1 MSLTQQYETPPRFQ
15 PKAQPVTLTDFVL
28 QEIPR
33 TEWAIEGIW
42 PKGAKG
48 IIAAPPKNGKSTIS
62 VELAVSLA
70 TGTPLFGVEKFK
82 CYERARVTYVHQGEN
97 SASRIRK
104 DFDLILQARGLGHM
118 EDVLAIPS
126 RTVNDDRE
134 ADGLDP
140 LDGPEGDELMSSGE
154 RFVPSWGDGSPHAEP
169 NLELLVNPGLKLGSQ
184 NGALSTVGA
193 VRDHRE
199 WLKEYAADRDY
210 LVLDPIY
217 MLAGI
222 SMNDEPAVIDL
233 LSYLGEIHESGCAV
247 IFTHQQSVKMRD
259 GGSGTDG
266 ARMLGSTYLP
276 AWLEAAMYP
285 KRDAKGL
292 FTIAIDNLREMS
304 DTDRVVLQGSNVGSW
319 AYFDSAQNVEDSLGR
334 QAPGMSAKA
343 IGMERVREMLAENPG
358 ISKDEMAA
366 RLGRSPKTIQN
377 YLKELE
383 A

>member
-1 MSLTQQYETPPRFQ
+1 MIQTPPYETPKFK
-15 PKAQPVTLTDFVL
+15 PKTHPVTLTDFVL

-97 SASRIRK
+97 SAARIRK
-104 DFDLILQARGLGHM
+104 DFDLILQARGLGYM
-118 EDVLAIPS
+118 EDVLAHPQ
-126 RTVNDDRE
+126 RTVNADRE
-134 ADGLDP
+134 AAGLDP
-140 LDGPEGDELMSSGE
+140 LDGPEGDELKMSGE
-154 RFVPSWGDGSPHAEP
+154 RFVPSWGDGSPHAVP
-169 NLELLVNPGLKLGSQ
+169 DLELLVNPGLKLGSQ

-193 VRDHRE
+193 VCDHRE
-199 WLKEYAADRDY
+199 WLKDYAGDRDY
-210 LVLDPIY
+210 LILDPIY

-233 LSYLGEIHESGCAV
+233 LGFLGEIHESGCAV
-247 IFTHQQSVKMRD
+247 IFTHQQSIKVREGGSD
-259 GGSGTDG
+259 GG
-266 ARMLGSTYLP
+266 RMLGSTYLP

-285 KRDAKGL
+285 KRDANGL
-292 FTIAIDNLREMS
+292 FTIGIDNLREMS
-304 DTDRVVLQGSNVGSW
+304 DTDKVVLQGSTVGSW

-334 QAPGMSAKA
+334 QAPGASAKA
-343 IGMERVREMLAENPG
+343 VRMEQVRQMREENPD
-358 ISKDEMAA
+358 ISKESMAAKLDVSVKSIANYLNEMAA
-366 RLGRSPKTIQN
+366 
-377 YLKELE
+377 
-383 A
+383 